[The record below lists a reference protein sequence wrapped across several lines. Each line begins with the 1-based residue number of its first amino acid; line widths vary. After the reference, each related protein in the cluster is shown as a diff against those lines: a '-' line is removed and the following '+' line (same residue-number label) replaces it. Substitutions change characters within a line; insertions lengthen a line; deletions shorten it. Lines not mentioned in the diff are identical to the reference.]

1 MSNIIETTLIEKI
14 EKAGGLSTR
23 IMRNGMQSVGVITR
37 QKWAAANGL
46 KPNSAEARRGYHD
59 FRHAEGSKLAAVVA
73 GVVSEGR
80 LIPVKATPSVSGGLT
95 VVYKPEVEV
104 KAPRASVS
112 RELAETKGALADA
125 MSAMD
130 EYQRK
135 LDAMAAELAA
145 IKAGSVRA
153 A

>member
-1 MSNIIETTLIEKI
+1 MSNTIETTLIEKI

-23 IMRNGMQSVGVITR
+23 IMRNGMQSVFVPTR
-37 QKWAAANGL
+37 QAWAAANGL
-46 KPNSAEARRGYHD
+46 KPNCAEARRGYHD
-59 FRHAEGSKLAAVVA
+59 FRHAEGAKLAAIAA
-73 GVVSEGR
+73 GVVAER
-80 LIPVKATPSVSGGLT
+80 NLLMTKVTPLASGGFT
-95 VVYKPEVEV
+95 ATYKPETEV

-112 RELAETKGALADA
+112 RELAETKTALADA

-145 IKAGSVRA
+145 IKAGSRA
-153 A
+153 VA